1 LKQQE
6 IEILILMKRFLLSL
20 PLLMLLLVA
29 MSGAVAQAAPASA
42 ETPATTAAPASKA
55 APDARDSAF
64 SAHEGTWFN
73 WVARQVFLNGQ
84 PLEAEHEHGEAHYKN
99 YGVYYD
105 YIIISV
111 VLMAVLG
118 LVFFLG
124 TRKASIRPNG
134 KPASLSNLLET
145 AVEGFHKYCVSVMG
159 YELAQ
164 KYSPLISAFFFTIL
178 VFNWIGLIPGLI
190 APTSNPN
197 VPFGLAIVGFF
208 CVHFIAIREA
218 GLKSYLMH
226 YVGEP
231 LWLAPL
237 NVPLHIV
244 GELVK
249 PASLA
254 MRLLGNIFGDETV
267 IAQLAILGIMASA
280 TLHLPPVIA
289 VQFPMMIM
297 GTFMG
302 LLQAVVFATL
312 LAIYIAIFA
321 EHHDAHDEHN
331 SHGTTEE
338 VRVYGHEEIIA
349 HPSETTLA

>member
-1 LKQQE
+1 MKQFF
-6 IEILILMKRFLLSL
+6 RFLSLALFLS
-20 PLLMLLLVA
+20 VA
-29 MSGAVAQAAPASA
+29 SFGVAHAAPAAAGVEQTGHSA
-42 ETPATTAAPASKA
+42 PSEAS

-64 SAHEGTWFN
+64 SAHEGTWLN
-73 WVARQVFLNGQ
+73 WVARRVFQNGA
-84 PLEAEHEHGEAHYKN
+84 PLEKTHVDGEEHYEN
-99 YGVYYD
+99 FGVYYD
-105 YIIISV
+105 YIVISV
-111 VLMAVLG
+111 LLMALMG
-118 LVFFLG
+118 LVCALG
-124 TRKASIRPNG
+124 SRKIGVRPNN
-134 KPASLSNLLET
+134 KPASFPHLLEA

-159 YELAQ
+159 NELAL

-178 VFNWIGLIPGLI
+178 LFNWIGLIPGLL

-218 GLKSYLMH
+218 GFKSYIMH

-237 NVPLHIV
+237 NIPLHIV

-249 PASLA
+249 PVSLA

-267 IAQLAILGIMASA
+267 IAQLAVLGISA
-280 TLHLPPVIA
+280 FFIPF
-289 VQFPMMIM
+289 QFPMMIM

-312 LAIYIAIFA
+312 LAIYISIFA
-321 EHHDAHDEHN
+321 EHHDAHDEN
-331 SHGTTEE
+331 NVHGSTEH
-338 VRVYGHEEIIA
+338 VRVYGHEEIVA

>member
-1 LKQQE
+1 
-6 IEILILMKRFLLSL
+6 MSFG
-20 PLLMLLLVA
+20 VA
-29 MSGAVAQAAPASA
+29 HAAPVPAGAEHAVAASDKAAPAA
-42 ETPATTAAPASKA
+42 DP
-55 APDARDSAF
+55 RDSAF
-64 SAHEGTWFN
+64 SAHEGTWLN
-73 WVARQVFLNGQ
+73 WVARQVFQKGA
-84 PLEAEHEHGEAHYKN
+84 PLEKTHVDGEEHYEN
-99 YGVYYD
+99 FGVYYD
-105 YIIISV
+105 YIVISV
-111 VLMAVLG
+111 LLMVMLG
-118 LVFFLG
+118 LVCFLG
-124 TRKASIRPNG
+124 ARKVPVRPEG
-134 KPASLSNLLET
+134 KPASFPHLLEA

-159 YELAQ
+159 NNLAL

-178 VFNWIGLIPGLI
+178 LFNWIGLIPGLL

-218 GLKSYLMH
+218 GFKSYVMH

-249 PASLA
+249 PVSLA

-267 IAQLAILGIMASA
+267 IAQLALLGISA
-280 TLHLPPVIA
+280 FFIPF
-289 VQFPMMIM
+289 QFPMMIM
-297 GTFMG
+297 GMFMG

-312 LAIYIAIFA
+312 LAIYISIFA
-321 EHHDAHDEHN
+321 EHHDAHDEN
-331 SHGTTEE
+331 NAHGTTEH
-338 VRVYGHEEIIA
+338 VRVHGHEEIVA